1 MGDVVDDIMS
11 LWQRLPEG
19 EEEARSAFGR
29 LYAPRVVVNGA
40 ELNLDDLVARARA
53 MQSALSEVRHE
64 LLERVE
70 VADKVVVAF
79 KLHGRHT
86 GPLRTSIG
94 DVPATGKEVT
104 IQGMDVL
111 TFSGGRITEI
121 TIFHADQF
129 PRLGL
134 PEHLPADGVDR

>member
-1 MGDVVDDIMS
+1 MGDVVDDIMA
-11 LWQRLPEG
+11 LWQGLPDG
-19 EEEARSAFGR
+19 EEEARSAFAR
-29 LYAPRVVVNGA
+29 LYASRVMVNGA
-40 ELNLDDLVARARA
+40 ELTLDDLVARARA
-53 MQSALSEVRHE
+53 MQSALSDVSHE

-70 VADKVVVAF
+70 VADKLVVAF

-111 TFSGGRITEI
+111 TFTGGRITKI
-121 TIFHADQF
+121 TVLADELGMLS
-129 PRLGL
+129 RLDVVTL
-134 PEHLPADGVDR
+134 R